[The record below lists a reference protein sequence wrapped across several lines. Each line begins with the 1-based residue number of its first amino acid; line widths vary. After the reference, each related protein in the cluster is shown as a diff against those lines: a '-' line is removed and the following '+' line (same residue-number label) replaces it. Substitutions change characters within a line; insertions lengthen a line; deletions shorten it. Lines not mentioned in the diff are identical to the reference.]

1 MDRLLS
7 MRTFRQVATEGSF
20 AAAARVL
27 DMSPAVV
34 TRLVVDLEEHLGTR
48 LIQRTTRRMVLTE
61 AGRLYLERVEHILDA
76 IDEADALA
84 SAETDAVQ
92 GMLRLHAPPVLAV
105 HILAPLMAGFHRLH
119 PQVVLDVDVG
129 SPDNVQ
135 VDQYDI
141 TLLGTRSDFNGNVV
155 ARPVVNSFGIL
166 VAAPGYLQRMGTPAQ
181 PEDLA
186 RHAGLCHRMTASRQA
201 SWLLSRQNEPGDV
214 AIEWPIAPVLWSNHT
229 DTLLRVALD
238 GAGIAALPVELAAP
252 YLFSQAL
259 VRVLPDWIS
268 GRFTVFAALPSR
280 RHIPRRTQVFLDYL
294 TTETR
299 LNMERALSVHRLA

>member
-129 SPDNVQ
+129 TPDNVQ

-141 TLLGTRSDFNGNVV
+141 TLLGARSDFNGNVV

-186 RHAGLCHRMTASRQA
+186 RHAGLCHRMTATRQA
-201 SWLLSRQNEPGDV
+201 SWMLSRQNEPGDF
-214 AIEWPIAPVLWSNHT
+214 AIAWDIAPVLWSNHT

-252 YLFSQAL
+252 YLFSQSL
-259 VRVLPDWIS
+259 VRVLPDCCLLYT
-268 GRFTVFAALPSR
+268 F
-280 RHIPRRTQVFLDYL
+280 
-294 TTETR
+294 
-299 LNMERALSVHRLA
+299 

>member
-76 IDEADALA
+76 IDEADAQA

-129 SPDNVQ
+129 TPDNVQ

-141 TLLGTRSDFNGNVV
+141 TLLGARSDFNGNVV

-166 VAAPGYLQRMGTPAQ
+166 VAAPGYLQRMGTPAH
-181 PEDLA
+181 LA
-186 RHAGLCHRMTASRQA
+186 
-201 SWLLSRQNEPGDV
+201 
-214 AIEWPIAPVLWSNHT
+214 I
-229 DTLLRVALD
+229 
-238 GAGIAALPVELAAP
+238 
-252 YLFSQAL
+252 
-259 VRVLPDWIS
+259 PDHPWM
-268 GRFTVFAALPSR
+268 
-280 RHIPRRTQVFLDYL
+280 Q
-294 TTETR
+294 
-299 LNMERALSVHRLA
+299 

>member
-1 MDRLLS
+1 

-34 TRLVVDLEEHLGTR
+34 TRLVVDLEEHLNTR

-61 AGRLYLERVEHILDA
+61 AGRLYMERVEHILDA

-84 SAETDAVQ
+84 SALTDAVQ
-92 GMLRLHAPPVLAV
+92 GMLRVHAPPMLAV

-119 PQVVLDVDVG
+119 PGVVLDVDVDA
-129 SPDNVQ
+129 PDNLQ

-141 TLLGTRSDFNGNVV
+141 TLLGARADFNGNVI
-155 ARPVVNSFGIL
+155 ARPVVNSFSIL
-166 VAAPGYLQRMGTPAQ
+166 VADPGYLQRMGTPAQ
-181 PEDLA
+181 PGDLA
-186 RHAGLCHRMTASRQA
+186 RHAGLCHRMTSSRPA

-214 AIEWPIAPVLWSNHT
+214 GQEWPIAPVMWSNHI

-299 LNMERALSVHRLA
+299 LNMDRALGPCRP

>member
-129 SPDNVQ
+129 TPDKVQ

-141 TLLGTRSDFNGNVV
+141 TLLGARSD
-155 ARPVVNSFGIL
+155 PKNSSYP
-166 VAAPGYLQRMGTPAQ
+166 AA
-181 PEDLA
+181 
-186 RHAGLCHRMTASRQA
+186 S
-201 SWLLSRQNEPGDV
+201 
-214 AIEWPIAPVLWSNHT
+214 I
-229 DTLLRVALD
+229 
-238 GAGIAALPVELAAP
+238 
-252 YLFSQAL
+252 
-259 VRVLPDWIS
+259 
-268 GRFTVFAALPSR
+268 
-280 RHIPRRTQVFLDYL
+280 
-294 TTETR
+294 
-299 LNMERALSVHRLA
+299 